1 MTALTTE
8 APTTG
13 LSRIVHNRVPQ
24 VTADFWLIK
33 LMAVTV
39 GETAAD
45 FLNANL
51 GLGLSATAMVMSGLL
66 IGALILQFTQKQYVP
81 WIYWLA
87 VVLISVVG
95 TLITDTLVDK
105 LGFGLETTTL
115 WFSAALAATFAIW
128 YAFEKTLSIHTIYT
142 TRREAFYWLA
152 VLFTF
157 ALGTAAGD
165 LAAEGLK
172 LGYLQA
178 SLMYGGIIAVI
189 AVASYVLRTNAI
201 LAFWLAYIV
210 TRPMGASFGDLLS
223 QPASNGGLGF
233 GTVVTSLVFLL
244 TIAIIIC
251 YMTFTHDGDDTAKDL
266 GVAEPL
272 QQAVHAGVARGS
284 GAARRPSKMQ

>member
-1 MTALTTE
+1 MASAAYDTSPL
-8 APTTG
+8 
-13 LSRIVHNRVPQ
+13 IYNRVPK
-24 VTADFWLIK
+24 VTVDFWLIK

-51 GLGLSATAMVMSGLL
+51 GLGLSTTSWVMSGLL
-66 IGALILQFTQKQYVP
+66 IATIILQFAQKKYVP

-95 TLITDTLVDK
+95 TLITDNLVDN
-105 LGFGLETTTL
+105 LGVSLRATTIV
-115 WFSAALAATFAIW
+115 FSIALIGTFSVW

-152 VLFTF
+152 ILFTF

-165 LAAEGLK
+165 LAAEGFG

-178 SLMYGGIIAVI
+178 GLMCGAVI
-189 AVASYVLRTNAI
+189 CAI
-201 LAFWLAYIV
+201 AIAFYGFRMNGITAFWLAYIV

-223 QPASNGGLGF
+223 QSAADGGLGF
-233 GTVVTSLVFLL
+233 GTVITSLIFLFSIGAL
-244 TIAIIIC
+244 VL
-251 YMTFTHDGDDTAKDL
+251 YMTLSRDGEETVPV
-266 GVAEPL
+266 G
-272 QQAVHAGVARGS
+272 QAN
-284 GAARRPSKMQ
+284 